1 MKLKIMSVLR
11 LSAQLIGFQLSVFF
25 LFFLISEGFSGFLEG
40 KFSALFIVILMLLA
54 ILGYILSF
62 KKHGVGAWVM
72 IVSSIIMGIYLLLIG
87 GFAEWKMSLI
97 FTLPYLFIGFILLL
111 TAHISHNYQL
121 SNK

>member
-1 MKLKIMSVLR
+1 MSVLR